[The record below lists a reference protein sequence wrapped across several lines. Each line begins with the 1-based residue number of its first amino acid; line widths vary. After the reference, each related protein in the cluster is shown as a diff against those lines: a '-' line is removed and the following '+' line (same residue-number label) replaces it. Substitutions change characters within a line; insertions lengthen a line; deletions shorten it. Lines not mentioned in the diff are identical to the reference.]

1 MYLTNLCHHLIHFN
15 QSLFYGCK
23 RFMQFNFMHTLVYV
37 VNISMLWRHSQ
48 LLKLENIPLNLF
60 HKLFT
65 RLICQKYIKE
75 NISVLLKL
83 PRRRLKQHKQHKMTN
98 PNLFYNNSGSE
109 FAGKDTQT
117 ESETKHGQNVPIKNI
132 FWSIVLLH
140 LMNGNSDTFP
150 GVITTNA
157 QVHITAFFNCVRPV
171 NV

>member
-117 ESETKHGQNVPIKNI
+117 ESETKHGQNVPIKKAHRYI
-132 FWSIVLLH
+132 LEHCIV
-140 LMNGNSDTFP
+140 
-150 GVITTNA
+150 
-157 QVHITAFFNCVRPV
+157 AFDEWKQ
-171 NV
+171 